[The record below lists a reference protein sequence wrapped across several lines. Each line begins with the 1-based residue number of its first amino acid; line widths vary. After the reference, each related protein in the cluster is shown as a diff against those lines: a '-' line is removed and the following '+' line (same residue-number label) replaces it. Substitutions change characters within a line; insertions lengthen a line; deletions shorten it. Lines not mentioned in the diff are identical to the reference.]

1 MRKEY
6 KKVKNRMEEKR
17 ALQGSMTIEMAL
29 LIPLILTV
37 IFGLLYFDFHT
48 QNKVTVLCAAVE
60 QAISGNEYDDIFLIG
75 GANSERTSSE
85 SKSKRQ
91 VSFTSET
98 NAVYGGFAWEIN
110 ETAAYEI
117 LYPTDFVW
125 KIKTLKKLRK
135 S

>member
-6 KKVKNRMEEKR
+6 KKAKNRIEEKR
-17 ALQGSMTIEMAL
+17 ALQGSMTIEMVL

-37 IFGLLYFDFHT
+37 IFGLLYFDFYT

-98 NAVYGGFAWEIN
+98 SAVYGEFAWEIN